1 MFGLSFAKILL
12 FLAVAAIV
20 FVGWRKL
27 TGLGAAVDRLGKAAQ
42 KASGKGQREKPAD
55 PEVVDLVK
63 DPETGSYTPRQNT
76 RPND

>member
-12 FLAVAAIV
+12 LLAVAAIA

-42 KASGKGQREKPAD
+42 NAGGKGKRNAPAE